1 MFTYYS
7 ELVCFLKTL
16 FQTIYFD
23 WILINGTYTIRLGKV
38 KGTMEEYRPLFDS
51 VSLLVL
57 YDLDKPSKLSTY
69 KITGHKEL
77 DKEELIQLNYPN
89 PIVRKTHMGF
99 YITPLEMDTSYLVN
113 HNLVGKLIEMN
124 SNNAKGTPVFIEP

>member
-1 MFTYYS
+1 M
-7 ELVCFLKTL
+7 
-16 FQTIYFD
+16 
-23 WILINGTYTIRLGKV
+23 
-38 KGTMEEYRPLFDS
+38 FDS

-99 YITPLEMDTSYLVN
+99 YITLLEMDTSYLVN
-113 HNLVGKLIEMN
+113 YNLIGKLIEIN
-124 SNNAKGTPVFIEP
+124 PKREKGAPVFVEP